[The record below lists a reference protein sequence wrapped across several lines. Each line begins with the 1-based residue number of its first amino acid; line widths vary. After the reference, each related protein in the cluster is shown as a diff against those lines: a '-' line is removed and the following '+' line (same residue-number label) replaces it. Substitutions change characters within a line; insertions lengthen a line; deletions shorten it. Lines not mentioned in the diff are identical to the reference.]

1 MTKLE
6 FQNAVEDLFR
16 VTRGSLKPSDSRE
29 TIKTWESFVDV
40 DLLNLISK
48 EFGIEAESELLEQ
61 ETFGDLVKL
70 LEAKGA
76 FTGSN
81 GARSG

>member
-1 MTKLE
+1 MPMTKLE
-6 FQNAVEDLFR
+6 FQNAVEDLFK
-16 VTRGSLKPSDSRE
+16 VPRGSLKPSDSRD

-61 ETFGDLVKL
+61 ETFGGLVEL

-76 FTGSN
+76 FAGSTV
-81 GARSG
+81 A

>member
-6 FQNAVEDLFR
+6 FQNAVEDLFK
-16 VTRGSLKPSDSRE
+16 VPRGSLKPSDSRD

-61 ETFGDLVKL
+61 ETFGGLVAL
-70 LEAKGA
+70 LEAKEA
-76 FTGSN
+76 FSGSTAVRN
-81 GARSG
+81 S